1 MRRKSMKAYYFS
13 STALPLIL
21 AAGGVAIA
29 MAGAAPS
36 AEAALSEQNVPIA
49 KSATPSPNPRAV
61 KGGKMLAGCT
71 PCTPCNPCNPC
82 KPTGS
87 CFDPEEGNSVPC

>member
-29 MAGAAPS
+29 MTGAAPS
-36 AEAALSEQNVPIA
+36 AEAALSAQDVPIT
-49 KSATPSPNPRAV
+49 KSAAPSPNPRAV
-61 KGGKMLAGCT
+61 KGGKMLVDSHCA
-71 PCTPCNPCNPC
+71 PCTPCNPCEPA
-82 KPTGS
+82 GS
-87 CFDPEEGNSVPC
+87 CFDPEAGKSVPC